1 MPFTVDLPRSV
12 DFRRYRPIMLKFRYK
27 SLGMVAAVMAGLAIF
42 VPAADAA
49 PPGRPVALHSGPV
62 HLQDALLTA
71 ADLPSGYAPN
81 AGGSMAIVSDLS
93 TDTNICDHR
102 VSHGHTNTAQAAF
115 IRGIPGPMLFETL
128 SVTGPRTARAIVAG
142 IATAPRRCKS
152 FNDASGSGMAAA
164 LRLYP
169 MRVPR
174 LGDASAGLAFTVRPG
189 AVNMTIQGKLISVAR
204 RGITVTILLV
214 NSPRNDQRELNL
226 IAAGAI
232 RKLDRIV

>member
-1 MPFTVDLPRSV
+1 
-12 DFRRYRPIMLKFRYK
+12 MLKFRYK
-27 SLGMVAAVMAGLAIF
+27 SLRIASALMAGLALSAP
-42 VPAADAA
+42 VVAPVAALAANAARPAGPAAVVHPA
-49 PPGRPVALHSGPV
+49 PV

-71 ADLPSGYAPN
+71 ADLPRGYSPS

-102 VSHGHTNTAQAAF
+102 VSHGHVNTAQATF

-128 SVTGPRTARAIVAG
+128 SATGPRTARAIVAG
-142 IATAPRRCKS
+142 IAAAPRLCKS
-152 FNDASGSGMAAA
+152 FNDASGSGMASS
-164 LRLYP
+164 LGLYP

-174 LGDASAGLAFTVRPG
+174 LGDASAGLTFTVRPA

-226 IAAGAI
+226 IAANAI
-232 RKLDRIV
+232 RKLDRAL

>member
-1 MPFTVDLPRSV
+1 
-12 DFRRYRPIMLKFRYK
+12 MLKFRYK
-27 SLGMVAAVMAGLAIF
+27 SLGIVAALAGFAIYA
-42 VPAADAA
+42 PAAGAA
-49 PPGRPVALHSGPV
+49 SPTALRPGPV

-102 VSHGHTNTAQAAF
+102 VSHGQVNTAQAAF

-128 SVTGPRTARAIVAG
+128 SATGPRTARAIVAG

-152 FNDASGSGMAAA
+152 FTDAGGSGMAAA

-174 LGDASAGLAFTVRPG
+174 LGDASAGLAFSVRPA

-214 NSPRNDQRELNL
+214 NSARNDQRELYL
-226 IAAGAI
+226 IAAEAI
-232 RKLDRIV
+232 RKLDRSL

>member
-1 MPFTVDLPRSV
+1 
-12 DFRRYRPIMLKFRYK
+12 MLKFRYN
-27 SLGMVAAVMAGLAIF
+27 SLGIVAAVVAGLAIF
-42 VPAADAA
+42 VPAADAS
-49 PPGRPVALHSGPV
+49 PPAALRPGPV

-71 ADLPSGYAPN
+71 ADLPSGYAPA

-102 VSHGHTNTAQAAF
+102 VAHGHTNTAQAAF
-115 IRGIPGPMLFETL
+115 LRGIPGPMLFETL
-128 SVTGPRTARAIVAG
+128 SATGPRTARAIVAG
-142 IATAPRRCKS
+142 IAAAPRRCKS
-152 FNDASGSGMAAA
+152 FTDADGSGMAAA

-174 LGDASAGLAFTVRPG
+174 LGDASAGLAFSVRPA

-214 NSPRNDQRELNL
+214 NSARDDQRELYL
-226 IAAGAI
+226 IAAEAI
-232 RKLDRIV
+232 RKLDRTV

>member
-1 MPFTVDLPRSV
+1 M
-12 DFRRYRPIMLKFRYK
+12 MLKFRYK
-27 SLGMVAAVMAGLAIF
+27 SLWMVSALMAGIAILP
-42 VPAADAA
+42 PAAAA
-49 PPGRPVALHSGPV
+49 GLPGPV

-102 VSHGHTNTAQAAF
+102 VSHGHANTAQAAF
-115 IRGIPGPMLFETL
+115 LGGIPGPMLFETL

-142 IATAPRRCKS
+142 IASAPRRCKS
-152 FNDASGSGMAAA
+152 LNSGTAAG

-174 LGDASAGLAFTVRPG
+174 LGDASAGLAFTVRPA
-189 AVNMTIQGKLISVAR
+189 AVTMTIQGKLISVAR

-214 NSPRNDQRELNL
+214 DSPRDDRSELNV

-232 RKLDRIV
+232 RKLDRTL